1 MDKEFWQ
8 TIKQKKYAIPM
19 GYSVDELTSERFT
32 YIGNTDPDF
41 RNDIGYMVYAPWL
54 SMGMFHQDVI
64 TDHISTLTDNLGM
77 GISEPGTDS
86 VFLRAFSILFLAEI
100 IHNDNKYPK
109 FEKKVVDQLLGRAP
123 WYLEHELDPRGYIQV
138 KGWAHA

>member
-1 MDKEFWQ
+1 MDIEFWQ
-8 TIKQKKYAIPM
+8 AIKQNRYAIPM
-19 GYSVDELTSERFT
+19 GYSVDELTSELFT
-32 YIGNTDPDF
+32 FIGNIDPDF
-41 RNDIGYMVYAPWL
+41 RDDIGYMVYAHWL
-54 SMGMFHQDVI
+54 SMGVFHQDVI